1 MIVIEMTEDN
11 EIVRVVAYRPQF
23 GFEKEIHNGRVEYV
37 EGEDE

>member
-11 EIVRVVAYRPQF
+11 EIVRVVAYRPPL
-23 GFEKEIHNGRVEYV
+23 GFEKEIRNWRVEYV